1 MAELKQIVEALL
13 FAAPSPL
20 TVDRIKDVVETDG
33 AAIREAIETLRKEYD
48 ETGRAFEIVE
58 LAGGYQALTR
68 PDHAEAVQKMHA
80 ARADQKPS
88 PAALDT
94 LAIVA
99 YKQPIT
105 RAEIEAI
112 RGVQSGEILRGLMD
126 RGLVRTTGRAD
137 TPGSPLLYAT
147 TRQFLEATGIA
158 RIQDLPKPE
167 ELK

>member
-1 MAELKQIVEALL
+1 MADVKRTIEALL

-20 TVDRIKDVVETDG
+20 TVDKLKEIVGADAKEIRDAVDALKRDCDG
-33 AAIREAIETLRKEYD
+33 RS
-48 ETGRAFEIVE
+48 FEIVE
-58 LAGGYQALTR
+58 LAGGFQVLTR
-68 PDHAEAVQKMHA
+68 PEFAEAIQKMHA
-80 ARADQKPS
+80 ARADQKPT

-94 LAIVA
+94 LAIIA

-112 RGVQSGEILRGLMD
+112 RGVQSGEILRGLME
-126 RGLVRTTGRAD
+126 RGLIRTTGRAD
-137 TPGSPLLYAT
+137 APGAPLVYGT
-147 TRQFLEATGIA
+147 TRQFLEAAGIA